1 MASASCAKG
10 LTLCHKF
17 CTCRRRSFPTVVLRN
32 SSFEEGHTEREREKG
47 RKRKTT
53 YPMMSALQDLKES
66 SRLMT
71 RQLYEEAPSTQAP
84 TTTAT
89 TTTAAAA
96 SRERKNGLL
105 QGGLQGFRARRLGSV
120 QTYLRI
126 LGSVQTYL
134 RLHQVRRLLSKV
146 GVQGTAT

>member
-17 CTCRRRSFPTVVLRN
+17 CTCRRRSFPTAVLRN
-32 SSFEEGHTEREREKG
+32 PSFEEGHTEREREREGERKG
-47 RKRKTT
+47 GNEKIT

-71 RQLYEEAPSTQAP
+71 RQLYEEAPSTQEP
-84 TTTAT
+84 TTSAT

-96 SRERKNGLL
+96 SRERKKELL
-105 QGGLQGFRARRLGSV
+105 QGKTPRFGPNLPPNLGSV
-120 QTYLRI
+120 QTYIRFGPNYLRI
-126 LGSVQTYL
+126 LGSVQTYI
-134 RLHQVRRLLSKV
+134 RF
-146 GVQGTAT
+146 GA